1 MGYTSNIVQKEVFM
15 ENNNLA
21 AQLNLKFP
29 EYEYVRPNFEEIEKV
44 VKEQTEVLKNAA
56 HVDEALGAYNRFSSV
71 LDEADSMGTLA
82 SIRNSIN
89 TKDEFYEAE
98 IEFLQ
103 ENGPHIEGSI
113 VEFKKALL
121 DSKFK
126 DQLKE
131 KLGEYLFQKYE
142 NDLLTFKPE
151 IVEDLI
157 EESKLSTE
165 YQKLLASCQMDWDG
179 EKLNLTQ
186 LGKYTQDKDRNVRK
200 KATEL
205 VAQFFEENTEKID
218 DIYDKMVKVRDNMAK
233 KLGYK
238 NYVEL
243 GYKRMG
249 RVDYNADDVKNYRE
263 QIIKHIVPIATELKE
278 RQAKRVG
285 HELKFYDEGLQFE
298 SGNAKPHGDK
308 DWCLERA
315 KKMYKE
321 LSPETDNFFNFM
333 IDRELFDLDAK
344 PGKAGGGYCTYM
356 PKWRSP
362 FIFANFNGTTHDVE
376 VLTHEAGHAFQVY
389 NSRDYI
395 PEYLWPGMESA
406 EIHSMSMEFFTWPW
420 MELFFEDEVEKFKFS
435 HLQGTI
441 LFLPYGALIDEFQ
454 HYVYENPTATPVER
468 RKMYRELEKKY
479 LPHRDY
485 DGIKILEEG
494 GFWFRQSHVFGMPF
508 YYIDYTLAQVCA
520 LQFWKKDQEDHANAW
535 ADYLRLCKAGG
546 TKPFL
551 GLVELANLENPFKDG
566 TIEETIKPVVEYLNK
581 VDDSKF

>member
-1 MGYTSNIVQKEVFM
+1 M
-15 ENNNLA
+15 ENNNLSE
-21 AQLNLKFP
+21 QLELKF
-29 EYEYVRPNFEEIEKV
+29 EKYEYVRPDFDEIDKLIREQIEE
-44 VKEQTEVLKNAA
+44 LKNAK
-56 HVDEALGAYNRFSSV
+56 HVDEAVHAYEV
-71 LDEADSMGTLA
+71 YTHALADADSMTTLA

-89 TKDEFYEAE
+89 TKDEYYEKE
-98 IEFLQ
+98 IEFIQ
-103 ENGPHIEGSI
+103 ENSPHLEKTI
-113 VEFKKALL
+113 VEFKKAFLE
-121 DSKFK
+121 SEFR
-126 DQLKE
+126 DQLEE
-131 KLGEYLFQKYE
+131 KYGEYLFQKYE

-151 IVEDLI
+151 IVDDLV
-157 EESKLSTE
+157 EEAKLTTE
-165 YQKLLASCQMDWDG
+165 YQKLLASCQKDWDG

-186 LGKYTQDKDRNVRK
+186 LGKYTQDKDRNVRQ
-200 KATEL
+200 KATKL
-205 VAQFFEENTEKID
+205 VAEFFDENTAKLDE
-218 DIYDKMVKVRDNMAK
+218 IYDKLVKVRNSMAK

-249 RVDYNADDVKNYRE
+249 RVDYDANDVKNYRE
-263 QIIKHIVPIATELKE
+263 QIISEIVPLATKLRE
-278 RQAKRVG
+278 RQAKRLG

-308 DWCLERA
+308 DWCLDKA
-315 KKMYKE
+315 KKMYAE
-321 LSPETDNFFNFM
+321 LSPETDDFFSFM
-333 IDRELFDLDAK
+333 LKHDLFDLDSK

-356 PKWRSP
+356 SKWRSP

-395 PEYLWPGMESA
+395 SEYIWPGMESA

-420 MELFFEDEVEKFKFS
+420 MELFFEGETDKFKFS
-435 HLQGTI
+435 HLQGAI

-454 HYVYENPTATPVER
+454 HFVYENPDVSPEER
-468 RKMYRELEKKY
+468 RKTFRELEKKY

-485 DGIKILEEG
+485 DGVKVLEDG
-494 GFWFRQSHVFGMPF
+494 GYWFRQGHIFSVPF

-520 LQFWKKDQEDHANAW
+520 LQFWKKDREDHDKAW
-535 ADYLRLCKAGG
+535 EDYLNLCRAGG

-551 GLVELANLENPFKDG
+551 QLVELANLENPFVDG
-566 TIEETIKPVVEYLNK
+566 TIKKTVEPVVEYLDS

>member
-1 MGYTSNIVQKEVFM
+1 M